1 MWHTKFKKKALFNNS
16 NSKKLY
22 LIFLYPYFSIRQIMN
37 KEIPKIKFTNNNI
50 PHIEIMNFA
59 QLRDKLNKAVHHNP
73 YKAHKIEFHLIMI
86 VTKKSYTHFV
96 DFKSYILSEGSAVFV
111 AKNQVHHF
119 TKSIEHASGISIVI
133 NSQFMDKY
141 HFLSDNIKLNRL
153 FNYHL
158 GTPTISPSDMGEDSF
173 LDIADLLYK
182 EYTFENDFAKSEMLR
197 TLLHILLL
205 RAERAK
211 EACSNSAVKPYWL
224 EIFSQF
230 KILLESEYINTRN
243 ARFYAKKLLISYK
256 FLNDI
261 VKLLTN
267 KTAKAFIDHY
277 VTIEIQ
283 RYLASTSLSVK
294 EISYQTGFVEPANMN
309 KFFKRNTKITP
320 LKFRAQL

>member
-1 MWHTKFKKKALFNNS
+1 MKE
-16 NSKKLY
+16 
-22 LIFLYPYFSIRQIMN
+22 
-37 KEIPKIKFTNNNI
+37 EIPKIQFTNKNI
-50 PHIEIMNFA
+50 PYIEVMSFA
-59 QLRDKLNKAVHHNP
+59 QLRNKLSKASGHNP
-73 YKAHKIEFHLIMI
+73 FKGHKIEFHLIMI

-96 DFKSYILSEGSAVFV
+96 DFKSYHLKEGSAIFI

-119 TKSIEHASGISIVI
+119 NKNIENASGISIAI

-158 GTPTISPSDMGEDSF
+158 GIPIISSSDMGEDSF

-182 EYTFENDFAKSEMLR
+182 EYTLENNFAKSEMLR

-205 RAERAK
+205 RAERSK
-211 EACSNSAVKPYWL
+211 EVCSNTTVKPYWL
-224 EIFSQF
+224 EVFREF
-230 KILLESEYINTRN
+230 KNLLEIEYVNTRN

-261 VKLLTN
+261 VKQLTN
-267 KTAKAFIDHY
+267 KTAKAFIDEF
-277 VTIEIQ
+277 VTIEIK
-283 RYLASTSLSVK
+283 RYLASTTLSVK
-294 EISYQTGFVEPANMN
+294 EISYQTGFLEPGNMN
-309 KFFKRNTKITP
+309 KFFKRNSKTTP